1 MKKWQTLKAPV
12 HFQIVTD
19 SLPQKQRE
27 HVQNCGV
34 TLDMLLAITS
44 AEGKRLRAQYEKSQ
58 ALRQPSENSKPE
70 IIILETQTDSP
81 EVIVPETQTDSPEII
96 IPETQ
101 TDRTEKKTRKTREPP
116 KTKSNTPGFTA
127 EVPLSRELEKS
138 KNDVPAPIRKRNK
151 RKAPSVQSTASRKKS
166 RH

>member
-19 SLPQKQRE
+19 SLPQKQSE

-58 ALRQPSENSKPE
+58 ALRQPSENSQPE
-70 IIILETQTDSP
+70 III
-81 EVIVPETQTDSPEII
+81 PETQTDSPEII
-96 IPETQ
+96 IPETL
-101 TDRTEKKTRKTREPP
+101 TDSPEIKIPKTREPP
-116 KTKSNTPGFTA
+116 KTKSNTRSFTD

-138 KNDVPAPIRKRNK
+138 KNDLPAPIRKRNK
-151 RKAPSVQSTASRKKS
+151 RKVPLVQSAGSRKKP

>member
-1 MKKWQTLKAPV
+1 
-12 HFQIVTD
+12 
-19 SLPQKQRE
+19 
-27 HVQNCGV
+27 
-34 TLDMLLAITS
+34 MLLAITS

-70 IIILETQTDSP
+70 III
-81 EVIVPETQTDSPEII
+81 PETQTDSPEII

-138 KNDVPAPIRKRNK
+138 KNDLPAPIRKRNK
-151 RKAPSVQSTASRKKS
+151 RKAPSVQSTASRKKP